1 MRIGSRSVVRDSE
14 NVRPGVLRR
23 LWPTAAAKGVR
34 RRLTGGDTAAVG
46 SEDAYGFLH
55 WMRMRDRSVP
65 VLLTGSLE
73 KAVRRAGEFCEEGPN
88 LARPYDHDVVLD
100 EMRSA
105 FGASWRTPGSTR
117 RLPPGGWFPLQKC
130 HKNLSTLQYAAFL
143 PVPPWGCLIARK
155 SPKGT
160 PGISHGHCVSL
171 APNAAASHSSMSPV
185 HYANDVPLGAGW
197 SSRFRHQSGAARR
210 VLQVNAERL
219 KEPKVSP

>member
-55 WMRMRDRSVP
+55 WMRMRDPSVP

-105 FGASWRTPGSTR
+105 FGGIVENPGIDATASTR
-117 RLPPGGWFPLQKC
+117 GLVPPPEMPQKSEHPTIRCLPPR
-130 HKNLSTLQYAAFL
+130 
-143 PVPPWGCLIARK
+143 PPWGCLIARK

-160 PGISHGHCVSL
+160 PGISHGHRVSL
-171 APNAAASHSSMSPV
+171 APNAAGSHSSMSPV
-185 HYANDVPLGAGW
+185 HYANDVPLGAG
-197 SSRFRHQSGAARR
+197 
-210 VLQVNAERL
+210 
-219 KEPKVSP
+219 